1 MIKLPFKAAAALS
14 AVLALALTGCTGGA
28 PASSGNSDEK
38 QIRYLLGQPEAPEDL
53 ELLKGDIKKFEEQ
66 SGIKV
71 KLDVLP
77 TDQLRTVL
85 QTQLRSGDGP
95 DVFSYDTGPGFA
107 GALAK
112 SGLLYDLTDA
122 YKTRNWK
129 IYDFAKER
137 VTFDGKTVGVPDL
150 IQELGV
156 FYNKE
161 IFSRLGISEPKNF
174 ADLQAAAKTIKD
186 AGILPL
192 AVSDKEGWQGGH
204 LLSMALGSRA
214 GSKGMSDLLNGTTPW
229 TSPNVVAALAAWSQL
244 NKDSHLTPTPT
255 AVSYDNGN
263 ALFYSGKAA
272 MTPTGSWLI
281 TGVQKNAKFDVGFM
295 PFPGA
300 SDKGI
305 FSAGLGSGTFV
316 SAQTK
321 KSESALK
328 FLDYLQTPEHGRW
341 QVEQMHAIPA
351 FPVET
356 SGINASPLFAQVL
369 KDTAKI
375 ADGSGD
381 FGYSIDTLST
391 DVFNTALG
399 DGFQALLTGQ
409 KSPEQI
415 SQDLQTAFQKSAAEG
430 K

>member
-1 MIKLPFKAAAALS
+1 MIKTPVKSAAVVA

-28 PASSGNSDEK
+28 PSSGNADAK

-53 ELLKGDIKKFEEQ
+53 ELLKADVKKFEEQ
-66 SGIKV
+66 SGISV

-95 DVFSYDTGPGFA
+95 DVFNYDTGPGFA

-129 IYDFAKER
+129 IYDFAKDR

-161 IFSRLGISEPKNF
+161 MFSRLGISEPKNF

-186 AGILPL
+186 AGIVPL

-204 LLSMALGSRA
+204 LLSMALASRA
-214 GSKGMSDLLNGTTPW
+214 GSKGMSDLLDGTTPW
-229 TSPNVVAALAAWSQL
+229 TSPDVVAALDAWNQL
-244 NKDSHLTPTPT
+244 NKSSYLTPSPT

-272 MTPTGSWLI
+272 MTATGSWLI
-281 TGVQKNAKFDVGFM
+281 TGVQQNAQFDVGFI
-295 PFPGA
+295 PFPGDNDSGA
-300 SDKGI
+300 

-341 QVEQMHAIPA
+341 QIEEVHAIPA
-351 FPVET
+351 FPVDT
-356 SGINASPLFAQVL
+356 SGVKASPLFAQVVE
-369 KDTAKI
+369 DTAKI
-375 ADGSGD
+375 ADGTGE

-391 DVFNTALG
+391 DVFNQAMW
-399 DGFQALLTGQ
+399 DGFQGLLTGQ
-409 KSPEQI
+409 KSSEQVA
-415 SQDLQTAFQKSAAEG
+415 QELQTAFEKSAAES